1 MDQREL
7 LSGESLSNVLFG
19 LLVPDTFC
27 AGPAAVRHM
36 HVSGNEPAFILEYA
50 QHFHANLHA
59 EYDTLIANK
68 NSFGIGAIDYKHL
81 CFKYGN
87 RLQLA

>member
-19 LLVPDTFC
+19 LLVLDTFC

-50 QHFHANLHA
+50 QHFHESLRA
-59 EYDTLIANK
+59 EYDTLIV
-68 NSFGIGAIDYKHL
+68 
-81 CFKYGN
+81 N
-87 RLQLA
+87 RNFT